1 MKREQTP
8 SFVWGEAI
16 NARGDKK
23 TARIRTPNGYTLT
36 IMGSL
41 AVVEHLMMN
50 RIAGGAYTCG
60 NVNGRKSDNP
70 VTRGWPAEDCIIAQ
84 GGTGDAPAL
93 CAYSRVRI
101 TLPI

>member
-1 MKREQTP
+1 MVLAL
-8 SFVWGEAI
+8 SFAGEFNHYVMPPGSDLNCHRYGAA
-16 NARGDKK
+16 NVHGCRRGLH
-23 TARIRTPNGYTLT
+23 A
-36 IMGSL
+36 
-41 AVVEHLMMN
+41 
-50 RIAGGAYTCG
+50 G